1 VFKEIVS
8 LAIILG
14 FILNII
20 YVAHPNT
27 TSYTIAF
34 VLSLIAL
41 SPFTLLWR
49 YQDVLRDRVRKLRD
63 RQQKADDV
71 EAVRLMGV
79 DRGLGPDS
87 ESHAEADID
96 LEKDLGVDA
105 DVGAAGKAAT
115 SEET

>member
-1 VFKEIVS
+1 MFKEIVS

-41 SPFTLLWR
+41 SPFVLLWR
-49 YQDVLRDRVRKLRD
+49 YRNVLKDRIRKLRG
-63 RQQKADDV
+63 RYQKAD
-71 EAVRLMGV
+71 R
-79 DRGLGPDS
+79 
-87 ESHAEADID
+87 
-96 LEKDLGVDA
+96 
-105 DVGAAGKAAT
+105 
-115 SEET
+115 

>member
-1 VFKEIVS
+1 MFKEIVS

-41 SPFTLLWR
+41 SPLVLMWR
-49 YQDVLRDRVRKLRD
+49 YRDILRDRVRKLRG
-63 RQQKADDV
+63 RHQKTDDV

-87 ESHAEADID
+87 ESRAEADID
-96 LEKDLGVDA
+96 VEKGLGGGA
-105 DVGAAGKAAT
+105 GAAGKAAT
-115 SEET
+115 SKET